1 MVTPVMKA
9 ATDDVYGAGPDTERV
24 LPADTREMMAFFVLL
39 KKVMEK
45 VPCRHRR
52 AIWQD

>member
-9 ATDDVYGAGPDTERV
+9 AADDVYGAGPDTERV

-45 VPCRHRR
+45 VPCRRR